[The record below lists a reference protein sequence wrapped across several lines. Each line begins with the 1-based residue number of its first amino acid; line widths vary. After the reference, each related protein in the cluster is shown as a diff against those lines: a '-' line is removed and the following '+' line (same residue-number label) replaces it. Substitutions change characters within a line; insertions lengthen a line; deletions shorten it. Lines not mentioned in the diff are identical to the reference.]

1 MLESVAKQMVALE
14 ALKGMLNDLDNE
26 TLALKARVEECE
38 GVTTHLH
45 NMTDNLVRG
54 VAVVDY
60 AIDQ

>member
-1 MLESVAKQMVALE
+1 MVALE
-14 ALKGMLNDLDNE
+14 ALKVMLNDLDNE

>member
-14 ALKGMLNDLDNE
+14 ALKGMLNDLDDE

-38 GVTTHLH
+38 GVTSHLH

-54 VAVVDY
+54 TAIVDY